1 MEIKKLNIII
11 TLGFIA
17 IIGILI
23 AQLLWT
29 RQAYNLEDKKF
40 NQTVNIALLEVVEK
54 LSGGKAAFNESPVQN
69 ISNDYY
75 VVNLNNEFH
84 PAVLEHYLKT
94 EFNHFQI
101 NTDYVYALYNCHS
114 DKMIYGKYVLKNQ
127 EDSENRIIKFPKHK
141 NLVYYFSIRFPEKT
155 TYLISSLR
163 FWYLLTFALI
173 IILLVYV
180 YSIYTIIQQKKFSEL
195 QRDFI
200 NNMTHEFKTPLSSI
214 LLASEALTN
223 QDTIKVNP
231 KLQTYTSII
240 TDQSHKL
247 NNHIEKILNIA
258 RNDASGLSL
267 KLQKIVLLPFI
278 QEITNTVKQKNDNI
292 SIQIEVEH
300 TIAVLADE
308 FHFANVIY
316 NILDNSIKYCK
327 TEPSII
333 ISSFKDSK
341 GLYLKFKDNG
351 MGIPSKNIPYIFDK
365 FYRVNTKKSDE
376 INGFGLG
383 LFYVKKVVQQHNWK
397 ISVENNTDTGI
408 IITLFLPFKKT
419 TICKSW
425 KNLKSYTQKMIKR

>member
-11 TLGFIA
+11 TLGLIA

-40 NQTVNIALLEVVEK
+40 NQTVNIALLEVVDK
-54 LSGGKAAFNESPVQN
+54 LSGGKTSFNESPVQN

-75 VVNLNNEFH
+75 VVNINNEFH

-94 EFNHFQI
+94 EFTRLQI

-114 DKMIYGKYVLKNQ
+114 DKMVYGKYISTHQ
-127 EDSENRIIKFPKHK
+127 ESPNNKVIKFPKHK
-141 NLVYYFSIRFPEKT
+141 NLVYYFSIRFPDKT

-214 LLASEALTN
+214 LLASEALKK
-223 QDTIKVNP
+223 QEIIKENP
-231 KLQTYTSII
+231 KLQTYISII
-240 TDQSHKL
+240 TDQSYKL

-258 RNDASGLSL
+258 KNDASGLSL
-267 KLQKIVLLPFI
+267 KPQRIILLPFI
-278 QEITNTVKQKNDNI
+278 QEIADTIKQKNENLSVKIEIDSNI
-292 SIQIEVEH
+292 SII
-300 TIAVLADE
+300 ADE
-308 FHFANVIY
+308 FHFTNIIY
-316 NILDNSIKYCK
+316 NILDNSIKYCETK
-327 TEPSII
+327 PEII
-333 ISSFKDSK
+333 ISSFKDVK

-351 MGIPSKNIPYIFDK
+351 IGIPAKNIPHIFDK
-365 FYRVNTKKSDE
+365 FYRINTKKSDE
-376 INGFGLG
+376 VNGFGLG
-383 LFYVKKVVQQHNWK
+383 LFYVKKIVQQHNWK
-397 ISVENNTDTGI
+397 ISVENNIDKGI
-408 IITLFLPFKKT
+408 TVTLFLP
-419 TICKSW
+419 S
-425 KNLKSYTQKMIKR
+425 QK

>member
-1 MEIKKLNIII
+1 MEVKKLNIII

-17 IIGILI
+17 IIGIMI

-40 NQTVNIALLEVVEK
+40 NQKVNIALAEVVEK
-54 LSGGKAAFNESPVQN
+54 LSGGKTSFTENPVQN

-75 VVNLNNEFH
+75 VVNINNEFH
-84 PAVLEHYLKT
+84 PAVLEYYLRT
-94 EFNHFQI
+94 EFTRFQI

-114 DKMIYGKYVLKNQ
+114 DKMIYGKYMSKNQ
-127 EDSENRIIKFPKHK
+127 EAPSDKVINFPKHK
-141 NLVYYFSIRFPEKT
+141 NLIYYFSIRFPDKT

-214 LLASEALTN
+214 LLASEALNKN
-223 QDTIKVNP
+223 QIIQEDS

-240 TDQSHKL
+240 INQSHKL

-258 RNDASGLSL
+258 KNDASGLSL
-267 KLQKIVLLPFI
+267 KPQKIVLLPFI
-278 QEITNTVKQKNDNI
+278 QEIADNLQQKNEDLILHIDIEDHI
-292 SIQIEVEH
+292 SII
-300 TIAVLADE
+300 ADE
-308 FHFANVIY
+308 FHFTNIVY
-316 NILDNSIKYCK
+316 NILDNSMKYCETK
-327 TEPSII
+327 PEIT
-333 ISSFKDSK
+333 ISSGKDSK

-351 MGIPSKNIPYIFDK
+351 MGIPAKNIPHIFDK
-365 FYRVNTKKSDE
+365 FYRVTTKKSDE
-376 INGFGLG
+376 VNGFGLG
-383 LFYVKKVVQQHNWK
+383 LFYVKKIVQQHQWK
-397 ISVENNTDTGI
+397 ISVENNIDKGI
-408 IITLFLPFKKT
+408 TITLFFPF
-419 TICKSW
+419 
-425 KNLKSYTQKMIKR
+425 

>member
-11 TLGFIA
+11 TLGLVA

-29 RQAYNLEDKKF
+29 KQAYNLEDRKF
-40 NQTVNIALLEVVEK
+40 NQKVNIALMEVVDKMTE
-54 LSGGKAAFNESPVQN
+54 GKASFTENPAQ
-69 ISNDYY
+69 IIANDYY
-75 VVNLNNEFH
+75 VVNINNEFH

-94 EFNHFQI
+94 EFTRFQI
-101 NTDYVYALYNCHS
+101 NTNYVYALYNCHS
-114 DKMIYGKYVLKNQ
+114 DQMIYGKYMTSHQ
-127 EDSENRIIKFPKHK
+127 EEPSEKVIQFPKHK
-141 NLVYYFSIRFPEKT
+141 NLTYYFSIRFPDKT

-214 LLASEALTN
+214 LLASEALN
-223 QDTIKVNP
+223 KQELVQGNS

-240 TDQSHKL
+240 INQSYKL

-258 RNDASGLSL
+258 KNDASGLSL
-267 KLQKIVLLPFI
+267 KPQKIILLPFI
-278 QEITNTVKQKNDNI
+278 QEIADTIKQKNENI
-292 SIQIEVEH
+292 SIQIEIENN
-300 TIAVLADE
+300 ISILADE
-308 FHFANVIY
+308 FHFTNIVY
-316 NILDNSIKYCK
+316 NLLDNSIKYCETK
-327 TEPSII
+327 PEIL
-333 ISSFKDSK
+333 ISSDKDSK

-351 MGIPSKNIPYIFDK
+351 MGIPAKNLAHIFDK
-365 FYRVNTKKSDE
+365 FYRVNTNKSEE

-383 LFYVKKVVQQHNWK
+383 LFYVKKIVQQHNWK
-397 ISVENNTDTGI
+397 ISVDNNKDQGI
-408 IITLFLPFKKT
+408 TTTLFFPF
-419 TICKSW
+419 
-425 KNLKSYTQKMIKR
+425 

>member
-1 MEIKKLNIII
+1 MEIKRLNIII
-11 TLGFIA
+11 TLGFVA

-40 NQTVNIALLEVVEK
+40 DQKVNIALMEVVEK
-54 LSGGKAAFNESPVQN
+54 LSGGKTSFTESPVQN
-69 ISNDYY
+69 VSNDYY
-75 VVNLNNEFH
+75 VVNINNEFH
-84 PAVLEHYLKT
+84 PEVLEYYLKT
-94 EFNHFQI
+94 EFTRLQI

-114 DKMIYGKYVLKNQ
+114 DKMMYGKYVSKHQ
-127 EDSENRIIKFPKHK
+127 ESPTKAIKFPKHK
-141 NLVYYFSIRFPEKT
+141 NLVYYFSIRFPDKK

-214 LLASEALTN
+214 LLASEALTK
-223 QDTIKVNP
+223 QDIIKKNP

-258 RNDASGLSL
+258 KNDASGLSL
-267 KLQKIVLLPFI
+267 KPQRIVLLPFI
-278 QEITNTVKQKNDNI
+278 QEIADTIKHKNENI
-292 SIQIEVEH
+292 SIEIDIDR
-300 TIAVLADE
+300 TISVIADE
-308 FHFANVIY
+308 FHFTNIIY
-316 NILDNSIKYCK
+316 NILDNSIKYCDTK
-327 TEPSII
+327 PTIK
-333 ISSFKDSK
+333 ISSIKDSK

-351 MGIPSKNIPYIFDK
+351 IGIPSKNIPHIFDK
-365 FYRVNTKKSDE
+365 FYRINTNKSDE
-376 INGFGLG
+376 VNGFGLG
-383 LFYVKKVVQQHNWK
+383 LFYVKKIVQQHNWK
-397 ISVENNTDTGI
+397 ISVENNTDKGI
-408 IITLFLPFKKT
+408 TITLFLPF
-419 TICKSW
+419 
-425 KNLKSYTQKMIKR
+425 

>member
-11 TLGFIA
+11 TLGFVA

-54 LSGGKAAFNESPVQN
+54 LSGGKTSFTESPVQN

-75 VVNLNNEFH
+75 VVNINNEFH
-84 PAVLEHYLKT
+84 PELLEHYLKT
-94 EFNHFQI
+94 EFTRFQI

-114 DKMIYGKYVLKNQ
+114 DQMIYGKFVSQHQ
-127 EDSENRIIKFPKHK
+127 ESPNEKVIKFPKHK
-141 NLVYYFSIRFPEKT
+141 NLVYYFSIRFPDKT

-163 FWYLLTFALI
+163 FWYVLTFALI

-214 LLASEALTN
+214 LLASEALTK
-223 QDTIKVNP
+223 QEQIKENP

-258 RNDASGLSL
+258 KNDASGLSL
-267 KLQKIVLLPFI
+267 KPQRIILKPFI
-278 QEITNTVKQKNDNI
+278 QDIAETVKQKNENI
-292 SIQIEVEH
+292 SIELSIDEGTSV
-300 TIAVLADE
+300 IADE
-308 FHFANVIY
+308 FHFSNIIY
-316 NILDNSIKYCK
+316 NILDNSIKYCETQPK
-327 TEPSII
+327 II
-333 ISSFKDSK
+333 ISSLNDAK

-351 MGIPSKNIPYIFDK
+351 IGIPAKNLPHIFDK
-365 FYRVNTKKSDE
+365 FYRVNTSKSDE
-376 INGFGLG
+376 VNGFGLG

-397 ISVENNTDTGI
+397 ISVENNNDKGI
-408 IITLFLPFKKT
+408 TTTLFLP
-419 TICKSW
+419 
-425 KNLKSYTQKMIKR
+425 L

>member
-11 TLGFIA
+11 TLGFVA

-40 NQTVNIALLEVVEK
+40 NQTVNVALLEVVEK
-54 LSGGKAAFNESPVQN
+54 LSGGKTSFTENPVQN

-75 VVNLNNEFH
+75 VVNINNEFH

-94 EFNHFQI
+94 EFNRFQI
-101 NTDYVYALYNCHS
+101 NTNYVYALYNCHS
-114 DKMIYGKYVLKNQ
+114 DQMIYGKYVSSHQ
-127 EDSENRIIKFPKHK
+127 ENPNDKMIKFPKHK
-141 NLVYYFSIRFPEKT
+141 NLVYYFSIRFPDKT

-214 LLASEALTN
+214 LLASEALRK
-223 QDTIKVNP
+223 QELIKGNP

-240 TDQSHKL
+240 TDQSYKL
-247 NNHIEKILNIA
+247 NHHIEKILNIA

-267 KLQKIVLLPFI
+267 KPQKIVLLPFI
-278 QEITNTVKQKNDNI
+278 QEIVDTIKQKNENLSIQIDIDNNI
-292 SIQIEVEH
+292 SII
-300 TIAVLADE
+300 ADE
-308 FHFANVIY
+308 FHFTNIIY
-316 NILDNSIKYCK
+316 NILDNSIKYCETK
-327 TEPSII
+327 PEII
-333 ISSFKDSK
+333 ISSSKDTK

-351 MGIPSKNIPYIFDK
+351 MGIPAKNIPHIFDK

-376 INGFGLG
+376 VNGFGLG
-383 LFYVKKVVQQHNWK
+383 LFYVKKIVQQHNWK
-397 ISVENNTDTGI
+397 ISVENNPDKGI
-408 IITLFLPFKKT
+408 TITLFLPFN
-419 TICKSW
+419 S
-425 KNLKSYTQKMIKR
+425 

>member
-11 TLGFIA
+11 SLGLVA

-29 RQAYNLEDKKF
+29 KQAYNLEDRKF
-40 NQTVNIALLEVVEK
+40 NQKVNIALMEVVDKMTE
-54 LSGGKAAFNESPVQN
+54 GKASFTENPVQ
-69 ISNDYY
+69 IIANDYY
-75 VVNLNNEFH
+75 VVNINNEFH

-94 EFNHFQI
+94 EFTRFQI

-114 DKMIYGKYVLKNQ
+114 DQMIYGKYMTSHQ
-127 EDSENRIIKFPKHK
+127 EEPSEKVIQFPKHK
-141 NLVYYFSIRFPEKT
+141 NLTYYFSIRFPDKT

-214 LLASEALTN
+214 LLASEALN
-223 QDTIKVNP
+223 KQELIQGNS

-240 TDQSHKL
+240 INQSYKL

-258 RNDASGLSL
+258 KNDASGLSL
-267 KLQKIVLLPFI
+267 KPQKIILLPFI
-278 QEITNTVKQKNDNI
+278 QEIAHTIKQKNENI
-292 SIQIEVEH
+292 SIQIEIENN
-300 TIAVLADE
+300 ISILADE
-308 FHFANVIY
+308 FHFTNIVY
-316 NILDNSIKYCK
+316 NLLDNSIKYCETK
-327 TEPSII
+327 PEILILSD
-333 ISSFKDSK
+333 KDSK
-341 GLYLKFKDNG
+341 DLYLKFKDNG
-351 MGIPSKNIPYIFDK
+351 MGIPAKNLAHIFDK
-365 FYRVNTKKSDE
+365 FYRVNTNKSEE

-383 LFYVKKVVQQHNWK
+383 LFYVKKIVQQHNWK
-397 ISVENNTDTGI
+397 ISVENNKDQGI
-408 IITLFLPFKKT
+408 TTTLFFPF
-419 TICKSW
+419 
-425 KNLKSYTQKMIKR
+425 

>member
-1 MEIKKLNIII
+1 MEIKRLNIII
-11 TLGFIA
+11 TLGFVA

-29 RQAYNLEDKKF
+29 RQAYNLEDQKF
-40 NQTVNIALLEVVEK
+40 NQKVNIALLEVVEK
-54 LSGGKAAFNESPVQN
+54 LSGGKTSFTENPVQN

-75 VVNLNNEFH
+75 VVNINNEFH

-94 EFNHFQI
+94 EFTRFQI
-101 NTDYVYALYNCHS
+101 NTNYVYALYNCHS
-114 DKMIYGKYVLKNQ
+114 DKMMYGKFISTHQ
-127 EDSENRIIKFPKHK
+127 ESPNYKVIQFPKHK
-141 NLVYYFSIRFPEKT
+141 NLVYYFSIRFPDKT

-214 LLASEALTN
+214 LLASEALTK
-223 QDTIKVNP
+223 QDQVKGNP

-258 RNDASGLSL
+258 KNDASGLSL
-267 KLQKIVLLPFI
+267 KPQRIVLLPFI
-278 QEITNTVKQKNDNI
+278 QEIVEIVKQKNENLSIEINI
-292 SIQIEVEH
+292 DSDVSVI
-300 TIAVLADE
+300 ADE
-308 FHFANVIY
+308 FHFSNIIY
-316 NILDNSIKYCK
+316 NILDNSIKYCDIH
-327 TEPSII
+327 PII
-333 ISSFKDSK
+333 SISSFKDSK

-351 MGIPSKNIPYIFDK
+351 IGIPAKNIPHIFDK
-365 FYRVNTKKSDE
+365 FYRVNTNKSDE
-376 INGFGLG
+376 VNGFGLG
-383 LFYVKKVVQQHNWK
+383 LFYVKKIVQQHNWK
-397 ISVENNTDTGI
+397 ISVENNSDKGI
-408 IITLFLPFKKT
+408 TITLFLPF
-419 TICKSW
+419 
-425 KNLKSYTQKMIKR
+425 

>member
-11 TLGFIA
+11 SLGLVA

-29 RQAYNLEDKKF
+29 KQAYNLEDKKF
-40 NQTVNIALLEVVEK
+40 NQKVNIALMEVVDKMTE
-54 LSGGKAAFNESPVQN
+54 GKTSFTENPVQ
-69 ISNDYY
+69 IIANDYY
-75 VVNLNNEFH
+75 VVNINNEFH

-94 EFNHFQI
+94 EFTRFQI

-114 DKMIYGKYVLKNQ
+114 DQMVYGKYMTQHQ
-127 EDSENRIIKFPKHK
+127 EEPSEKVIQFPKHK
-141 NLVYYFSIRFPEKT
+141 NLVYYFSIRFPDKT

-214 LLASEALTN
+214 LLASESLN
-223 QDTIKVNP
+223 KQEIVQENL

-240 TDQSHKL
+240 INQSHKL

-258 RNDASGLSL
+258 KNDASGLSL
-267 KLQKIVLLPFI
+267 KPQKIILLPFI
-278 QEITNTVKQKNDNI
+278 QEIAENTKQKNENVSIKIDIEESI
-292 SIQIEVEH
+292 SI
-300 TIAVLADE
+300 LADE
-308 FHFANVIY
+308 FHFTNIIY
-316 NILDNSIKYCK
+316 NLLDNSIKYCE
-327 TEPSII
+327 TNPEIT
-333 ISSFKDSK
+333 ISSNKDSK

-351 MGIPSKNIPYIFDK
+351 MGIPTKNIAHIFDK
-365 FYRVNTKKSDE
+365 FYRVNANKSDE

-383 LFYVKKVVQQHNWK
+383 LFYVKKIVQQHHWK
-397 ISVENNTDTGI
+397 ISVENNPDKGI
-408 IITLFLPFKKT
+408 TVTLFFPF
-419 TICKSW
+419 
-425 KNLKSYTQKMIKR
+425 

>member
-11 TLGFIA
+11 TLGLVA

-29 RQAYNLEDKKF
+29 KQAYNLEDRKF
-40 NQTVNIALLEVVEK
+40 NQKVNIALMEVVDKMTE
-54 LSGGKAAFNESPVQN
+54 GKSSFTENPVQ
-69 ISNDYY
+69 IIANDYY
-75 VVNLNNEFH
+75 VVNINNEFH

-94 EFNHFQI
+94 EFTRFQI

-114 DKMIYGKYVLKNQ
+114 DQMIYGKYMTSHQ
-127 EDSENRIIKFPKHK
+127 EEPSEKVIQFPKHK
-141 NLVYYFSIRFPEKT
+141 NLTYYFSIRFPDKT

-214 LLASEALTN
+214 LLASEALN
-223 QDTIKVNP
+223 KQEVVQENP
-231 KLQTYTSII
+231 KLKTYTSII
-240 TDQSHKL
+240 INQSFKL

-258 RNDASGLSL
+258 KNDASGLSL
-267 KLQKIVLLPFI
+267 KPQKIILKPFI
-278 QEITNTVKQKNDNI
+278 EEIAETIKQKNENI
-292 SIQIEVEH
+292 SILIDIENDLS
-300 TIAVLADE
+300 ILADE
-308 FHFANVIY
+308 FHFTNIVY
-316 NILDNSIKYCK
+316 NLLDNSIKYCE
-327 TEPSII
+327 TRPEIL
-333 ISSFKDSK
+333 ISSVKDSK

-351 MGIPSKNIPYIFDK
+351 MGIPAKNINHIFDK
-365 FYRVNTKKSDE
+365 FYRVPDNNSDE

-383 LFYVKKVVQQHNWK
+383 LFYVKKIVQQHNWK
-397 ISVENNTDTGI
+397 ISVENNADKGI
-408 IITLFLPFKKT
+408 TITLFFPF
-419 TICKSW
+419 
-425 KNLKSYTQKMIKR
+425 

>member
-11 TLGFIA
+11 TLGFVA

-54 LSGGKAAFNESPVQN
+54 LSGGKTSFTESPVQN

-75 VVNLNNEFH
+75 VVNINNEFH
-84 PAVLEHYLKT
+84 PELLEHYLKT
-94 EFNHFQI
+94 EFTRFQI

-114 DKMIYGKYVLKNQ
+114 DQMIYGKFVSQHQ
-127 EDSENRIIKFPKHK
+127 ESPNEKVIKFPKHK
-141 NLVYYFSIRFPEKT
+141 NLVYYFSIRFPDKT

-163 FWYLLTFALI
+163 FWYVLTFALI

-214 LLASEALTN
+214 LLASEALTK
-223 QDTIKVNP
+223 QEQIKENP

-258 RNDASGLSL
+258 KNDASGLSL
-267 KLQKIVLLPFI
+267 KPQRIILKPFI
-278 QEITNTVKQKNDNI
+278 QDIAETVKQKNENI
-292 SIQIEVEH
+292 SIELSIDENISV
-300 TIAVLADE
+300 IADE
-308 FHFANVIY
+308 FHFSNITY
-316 NILDNSIKYCK
+316 NILDNSIKYCETQPK
-327 TEPSII
+327 II
-333 ISSFKDSK
+333 ISSLNDAK

-351 MGIPSKNIPYIFDK
+351 IGIPAKNLPHIFDK
-365 FYRVNTKKSDE
+365 FYRVNTSKSDE
-376 INGFGLG
+376 VNGFGLG

-397 ISVENNTDTGI
+397 ISVENNNDKGI
-408 IITLFLPFKKT
+408 TTTLFLP
-419 TICKSW
+419 
-425 KNLKSYTQKMIKR
+425 L